1 MWRRLGII
9 VTVGVCVLILAE
21 LYGPGGRQRR
31 GEKAAEQLRA
41 SIAPLLA
48 SDPRFAAVEAWV
60 MTHPSLR
67 FSGDVPN
74 AKALEDLK
82 SAIHLPPHAEFRII
96 WHVHIASDAEK

>member
-9 VTVGVCVLILAE
+9 VSVGVCVLILAE
-21 LYGPGGRQRR
+21 LYGPGGAQRR
-31 GEKAAEQLRA
+31 GIEGVKQLRA

-48 SDPRFAAVEAWV
+48 SDPRFAAVEVLVSTNPAL
-60 MTHPSLR
+60 H
-67 FSGDVPN
+67 FGGNVPD

-96 WHVHIASDAEK
+96 WNVKVASGAEK